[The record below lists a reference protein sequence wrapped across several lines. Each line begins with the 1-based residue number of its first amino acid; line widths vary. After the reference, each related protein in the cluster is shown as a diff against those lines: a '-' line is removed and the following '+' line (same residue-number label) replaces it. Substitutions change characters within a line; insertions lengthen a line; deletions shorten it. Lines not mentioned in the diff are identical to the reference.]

1 LAGNLD
7 VEGRRFFG
15 DEDFDEA
22 VVQYKDVTG
31 AIAEALQGDGAPFAV
46 DVDPQA
52 GRCFFNLGLDFAVA
66 QPQKVFRQEP
76 PP

>member
-1 LAGNLD
+1 MKILRIIARLNVG
-7 VEGRRFFG
+7 GPARH
-15 DEDFDEA
+15 
-22 VVQYKDVTG
+22 VVWLTQ
-31 AIAEALQGDGAPFAV
+31 ALQGDGAPFAV